1 MSPTAL
7 VLAAHG
13 VRDEPA
19 QSVMLRH
26 CMTRLEATGAFDE
39 VAVAFHLGE
48 PSLVSVLDGLEA
60 DRVTVVP
67 LMTSAGFFTEVVL
80 PGELRQNR
88 RYSHVQ
94 LEVTDPVGTH
104 PAMVSLVAR
113 RVAACMAEHD
123 LSPDSTT
130 VAVIG
135 HGTVRHPAS
144 RAAVVSLVDSL
155 RRRDIG
161 AEFLCAFLDETPSVQ
176 SIPDRATNTSI
187 LAVPFLIA
195 PGVHATRDIPIRLG
209 LKPPADNRLPIAQRV
224 GRYYIVCDDAVGT
237 DGGLADIVA
246 DLAGVGSLVV
256 PECMQ

>member
-19 QSVMLRH
+19 QSALLRH
-26 CMTRLEATGAFDE
+26 CLARLEATGAFDE

-48 PSLVSVLDGLEA
+48 PSIASVLDGLEA

-80 PGELRQNR
+80 PDELRQNR

-104 PAMVSLVAR
+104 PAMVPLVAR
-113 RVAACMAEHD
+113 RVRACMAEHD
-123 LSPDSTT
+123 LPPDSTT

-144 RAAVVSLVDSL
+144 RAAAVSLVDSL
-155 RRRDIG
+155 RRCNIG
-161 AEFLCAFLDETPSVQ
+161 AEILYAFLDETPSVE
-176 SIPDRATNTSI
+176 SIVDRATHTSI

-195 PGVHATRDIPIRLG
+195 PGVHATRDIPTRLG
-209 LKPPADNRLPIAQRV
+209 LKSPADIRLPIAQRV

-237 DGGLADIVA
+237 DRGLADIVA

-256 PECMQ
+256 PEHI